1 MTFTVP
7 KLLLNERD
15 FVRLLLIRMRRERP
29 DLRVRATNEATL
41 EVEAVTGEPHH
52 ISVLNLY
59 QHYCESPVDRD
70 AMIGDFLVRRIYNEI
85 PAVRGSFAENRSKI
99 MPQVLPPTLADH
111 SRRLNRALS
120 SVSHV
125 CGLPVAFV
133 VDEVTGYNY
142 LHQPDLE
149 RWGVTEELLFQTALE
164 NLRRL
169 SRQAGRFHM
178 IGRDE
183 RLMLLWE
190 TWDGYDASRILL
202 QPELNEMAALVA
214 GNPMIAIPHRDY
226 MVMFG
231 DASPAFVTEMSERVQ
246 EDFEDASYPITPR
259 LFTLVDGT
267 LKLHTGS
274 HRTRLLN

>member
-52 ISVLNLY
+52 VSVMNLY
-59 QHYCESPVDRD
+59 QTYCESPLNRD
-70 AMIGDFLVRRIYNEI
+70 SMISDFLLKRIYNEI
-85 PAVRGSFAENRSKI
+85 PAVRGSFAENRHKI

-125 CGLPVAFV
+125 SGLLVAFV
-133 VDEVTGYNY
+133 VDEVRGYNY
-142 LHQPDLE
+142 LHQPDLK
-149 RWGVTEELLFQTALE
+149 RWGVGEDQLFQAALD

-169 SRQAGRFHM
+169 SQQAGRFHM
-178 IGRDE
+178 IGKDE

-202 QPELNEMAALVA
+202 LRELNEMAALVA
-214 GNPMIAIPHRDY
+214 GNPLIAIPHRDY

-231 DASPAFVTEMSERVQ
+231 DANPAFVAEMTERLQ
-246 EDFEDASYPITPR
+246 EDFEDSSYPITPR

-274 HRTRLLN
+274 PRTRLLN